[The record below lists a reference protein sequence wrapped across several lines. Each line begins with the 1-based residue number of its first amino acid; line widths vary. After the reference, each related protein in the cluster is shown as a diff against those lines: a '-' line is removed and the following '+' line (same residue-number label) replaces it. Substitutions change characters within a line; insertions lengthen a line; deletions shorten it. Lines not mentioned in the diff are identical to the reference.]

1 MVMTLYMRA
10 CVCFLL
16 ACIAIA
22 ISDQQAELWLL
33 WCDYDYESQNYEQL
47 TEQTEIGTDSS
58 RSDDSGVQLFMWRF
72 AIWENLNAILYREQ
86 QAEHLLKLRGVR
98 VLTGSL
104 MIFANLLGRHSWTSV
119 NLLDTELS
127 PYTFLA
133 TKRMIEI
140 WCKSRHCDSG
150 DVHSTGMFS
159 WEYLHVCFDRF
170 ASSISIVQSW
180 AECVKVTYAM
190 CMHAAK
196 RCIRLDIAT
205 RAVVQ

>member
-1 MVMTLYMRA
+1 MTA
-10 CVCFLL
+10 VNG
-16 ACIAIA
+16 
-22 ISDQQAELWLL
+22 
-33 WCDYDYESQNYEQL
+33 CDYDYENQNYEQL

-140 WCKSRHCDSG
+140 
-150 DVHSTGMFS
+150 
-159 WEYLHVCFDRF
+159 
-170 ASSISIVQSW
+170 
-180 AECVKVTYAM
+180 
-190 CMHAAK
+190 
-196 RCIRLDIAT
+196 
-205 RAVVQ
+205 